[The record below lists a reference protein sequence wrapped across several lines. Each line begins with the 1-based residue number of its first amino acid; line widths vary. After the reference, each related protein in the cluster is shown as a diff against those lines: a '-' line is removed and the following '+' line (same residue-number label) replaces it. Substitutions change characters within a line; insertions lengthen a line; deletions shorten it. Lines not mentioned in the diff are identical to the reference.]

1 MRALIDMLL
10 HEVEVPPPGMV
21 RVGFD
26 DGDVRYMTPL
36 AATCFENEKERR
48 GKKKQYKSKPG
59 PERKKKC
66 KNGHP
71 MTGPKSDVRVYNY
84 GGTDHRC
91 CYHCIR
97 VRAGKMR
104 VKKEPKTLAEWAAKA
119 RKAAA

>member
-26 DGDVRYMTPL
+26 DGDVRYVTPL
-36 AATCFENEKERR
+36 AANCIQNEKERR
-48 GKKKQYKSKPG
+48 GKRKYKTKPG
-59 PERKKKC
+59 PGRKKRC

-91 CYHCIR
+91 CYHCIIER
-97 VRAGKMR
+97 VAKMR
-104 VKKEPKTLAEWAAKA
+104 AKLPKTLHAAAKA